1 MTDSIAASL
10 LLKAA
15 LTSMLACHASIMGML
30 KLLSTGLLRFGLNRG
45 RRLLSRP
52 TFGSADGSSESRRDR
67 TPVALRS
74 QASGMIGEQKM
85 QSESVT

>member
-1 MTDSIAASL
+1 
-10 LLKAA
+10 
-15 LTSMLACHASIMGML
+15 L
-30 KLLSTGLLRFGLNRG
+30 KLLSTGLFRFGSNRG

-52 TFGSADGSSESRRDR
+52 TFRPTFGSADGPSESRSDR

-74 QASGMIGEQKM
+74 QASGILMIGEQKM